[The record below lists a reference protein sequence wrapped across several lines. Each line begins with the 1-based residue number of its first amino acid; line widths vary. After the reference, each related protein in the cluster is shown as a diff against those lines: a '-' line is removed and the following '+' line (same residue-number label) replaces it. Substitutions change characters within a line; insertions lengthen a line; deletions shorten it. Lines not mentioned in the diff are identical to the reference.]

1 MNQNTNLEKL
11 GRYKILGVLGQGAMG
26 IVYKAIDER
35 IERIVAIKTLQVDSN
50 IPEEKISEFRERF
63 VHEAQYAGKLN
74 HPGIVTIFDAEEV
87 NGISYI
93 AMEFVDG
100 KTLEQIIE
108 NDNDMP
114 VSRMIEIMTEIC
126 DGLSY
131 AHKNGVVHRDIKP
144 SNIIITTD
152 GHAKITDFGIAKV
165 STSSNTVVGTIL
177 GTPGYMS
184 PEQITG
190 KSVDHRTDIF
200 SLGAVFY
207 EFLTQRKAF
216 PGENLTEI
224 LYRVMNENPPPVSV
238 VNPMVPPV
246 FDNIISRALRRN
258 AEERYRS
265 IDFLEQDIKRVEL
278 TLTMTG
284 TSEFGISSDDTTKL
298 NTPALL
304 KKYGF
309 NLDLD
314 YKKLSL
320 GLSVYSGLLTIIL
333 TFMLAFGDHTSRIA
347 DSLTAQQ
354 PASLNV
360 SINVPDASVT
370 IDGQTIEAT
379 THKFKIDSIA
389 VGEHKL
395 EVKRDFYETY
405 ETALVFATGETKNV
419 NVNLKLAP
427 VEIRPGVDT
436 AFITIRSTPKMAKVE
451 TSAGLFIGYTPIE
464 SFAFP
469 GGNYTLF
476 FSKEDHVSKSRNAFF
491 KRNRNYPVEVA
502 LDKLRGLVSL
512 EKTYPEN
519 ASLYWNGKKVYKN
532 PKTNKYSVEVG
543 DQVVTIKADGY
554 EDIEKKLFVKYDETI
569 DLSDSLKA
577 TYGSLLV
584 KTNPSGAEIYLDDAE
599 VSSGKSPVQLDRLLA
614 STHKIRAVYR
624 NEKRNRPVKLEK
636 NDTTSATI
644 VFSNP
649 NGFLEL
655 ITEPPGAD
663 IYINTALRRDI
674 KTPQMIEI
682 QPGFYK
688 VRLSHP
694 KFTKFYEL
702 TVRVRPENPTK
713 IEHKFE

>member
-1 MNQNTNLEKL
+1 MSQNANIEKL

-50 IPEEKISEFRERF
+50 IPEDRIAEFRERF

-93 AMEFVDG
+93 AMEYVDG
-100 KTLEQIIE
+100 KTLEHII
-108 NDNDMP
+108 DSDHDMP

-131 AHKNGVVHRDIKP
+131 AHKNDVVHRDIKP
-144 SNIIITTD
+144 SNIIIASD

-165 STSSNTVVGTIL
+165 STSSHTVVGTIL

-207 EFLTQRKAF
+207 EFLARRKAF

-238 VNPMVPPV
+238 VNPMIPPV

-258 AEERYRS
+258 AEERYRT

-284 TSEFGISSDDTTKL
+284 TSEFGASSDDTTKL
-298 NTPALL
+298 NTPAVLQ
-304 KKYGF
+304 KYGL
-309 NLDLD
+309 NLD
-314 YKKLSL
+314 YKKLTM
-320 GLSVYSGLLTIIL
+320 GLSVYSGLMTCIL
-333 TFMLAFGDHTSRIA
+333 VFMLAFGGHSGRIA
-347 DSLTAQQ
+347 DSLTAQK
-354 PASLNV
+354 PASLAVN
-360 SINVPDASVT
+360 INVPDATVS
-370 IDGQTIEAT
+370 IDGQTVQT
-379 THKFKIDSIA
+379 TRNLLRIDSIG

-395 EVKRDFYETY
+395 AVKRDFYETY
-405 ETALVFATGETKNV
+405 ETALVFATGEFKNV
-419 NVNLKLAP
+419 HVNLKLAP

-436 AFITIRSTPKMAKVE
+436 AYVTINSNPKMAKVE
-451 TSAGLFIGYTPIE
+451 TSTGLFIGYTPIE
-464 SFAFP
+464 NFAFP

-476 FSKEDHVSKSRNAFF
+476 FSKEDHASKTRNVFF
-491 KRNRNYPVEVA
+491 KRNRNYPVDVT
-502 LDKLRGLVSL
+502 LDKLRGFVSL
-512 EKTYPEN
+512 EKVYPEN
-519 ASLYWNGKKVYKN
+519 ASLYWNGKKLQKN
-532 PKTNKYSVEVG
+532 PKNGLYSVEVG
-543 DQVVTIKADGY
+543 DQTVTIKADGY
-554 EDIEKKLFVKYDETI
+554 EDIEKKLFVKYDETN
-569 DLSDSLKA
+569 DFSDSLKA
-577 TYGSLLV
+577 MYGSLLV
-584 KTNPSGAEIYLDDAE
+584 KTNPSGAEIFLDDAE
-599 VSSGKSPVQLDRLLA
+599 ISSGKSPVLLDRLLA
-614 STHKIRAVYR
+614 STHKLKAVYR
-624 NEKRNRPVKLEK
+624 NEKRNRSVKVEK
-636 NDTTSATI
+636 NDTTSATV

-649 NGFLEL
+649 NGFLDL
-655 ITEPPGAD
+655 VTDPPGAD
-663 IYINTALRRDI
+663 IYINTALRRDV
-674 KTPQMIEI
+674 KTPQFIEI

-688 VRLSHP
+688 VRLAHP
-694 KFTKFYEL
+694 KFTKFHEL
-702 TVRVRPENPTK
+702 TVRVRPEVPTK
-713 IEHKFE
+713 IEYKFE

>member
-1 MNQNTNLEKL
+1 MNQNIQLEKL

-50 IPEEKISEFRERF
+50 IPEEKMAEFRERF

-87 NGISYI
+87 NGMSYI

-108 NDNDMP
+108 SNNDMT
-114 VSRMIEIMTEIC
+114 VSRMIEIMGEIC

-131 AHKNGVVHRDIKP
+131 AHKNDVVHRDIKP

-284 TSEFGISSDDTTKL
+284 TSEFGLSADDTTKL
-298 NTPALL
+298 NTPAIL
-304 KKYGF
+304 KKIGF
-309 NLDLD
+309 ELD
-314 YKKLSL
+314 YKKLTM
-320 GLSVYSGLLTIIL
+320 GLSVYSALLTFIL
-333 TFMLAFGDHTSRIA
+333 IFMLAFGDHTSRIA
-347 DSLTAQQ
+347 DSLTAQK
-354 PASLNV
+354 PASLALT
-360 SINVPDASVT
+360 INVPDATVS
-370 IDGQTIEAT
+370 IDGQAVPT
-379 THKFKIDSIA
+379 TEYKLRIDSLS

-395 EVKRDFYETY
+395 VVQRDYYQTY
-405 ETALVFATGETKNV
+405 ETALVFATGESKNV

-436 AFITIRSTPKMAKVE
+436 ALITIRSTPKMAKVE

-464 SFAFP
+464 NFAFP
-469 GGNYTLF
+469 GGNYTLL

-491 KRNRNYPVEVA
+491 KRNQNYPVEVS
-502 LDKLRGLVSL
+502 LDKLRGFISL
-512 EKTYPEN
+512 ERVYPEN
-519 ASLYWNGKKVYKN
+519 ASLYWNDKRLYKN

-543 DQVVTIKADGY
+543 DQTVTIRADGY
-554 EDIEKKLFVKYDETI
+554 EDVQKKLFVKFDQAI
-569 DLSDSLKA
+569 DLSDSLEA
-577 TYGSLLV
+577 TYGSLLI
-584 KTNPSGAEIYLDDAE
+584 KTNPSGAEIYLDDDE
-599 VSSGKSPVQLDRLLA
+599 KSSGRSPLQLDRLLA

-624 NEKRNRPVKLEK
+624 NEKRFKSVKVEK
-636 NDTTSATI
+636 NDTTSTTV

-649 NGFLEL
+649 NGFIEL
-655 ITEPPGAD
+655 VTDPPGAD

-674 KTPQMIEI
+674 KTPQMVEI

-702 TVRVRPENPTK
+702 TVRVRPEASTK
-713 IEHKFE
+713 VEYKFE

>member
-1 MNQNTNLEKL
+1 MSQNANIEKL

-50 IPEEKISEFRERF
+50 IPEDRIAEFRERF

-93 AMEFVDG
+93 AMEYVDG
-100 KTLEQIIE
+100 KTLEHII
-108 NDNDMP
+108 DSDHDMP

-131 AHKNGVVHRDIKP
+131 AHKNDVVHRDIKP
-144 SNIIITTD
+144 SNIIIASD

-165 STSSNTVVGTIL
+165 STSSHTVVGTIL

-207 EFLTQRKAF
+207 EFLARRKAF

-238 VNPMVPPV
+238 VNPMIPPV

-258 AEERYRS
+258 AEERYRT

-284 TSEFGISSDDTTKL
+284 TSEFGVSSDDTTKL
-298 NTPALL
+298 NTPAVLQ
-304 KKYGF
+304 KYGL
-309 NLDLD
+309 NLD
-314 YKKLSL
+314 YKKLTM
-320 GLSVYSGLLTIIL
+320 GLSVYSGLMTCIL
-333 TFMLAFGDHTSRIA
+333 VFMLAFGGHSGRIA
-347 DSLTAQQ
+347 DSLTAQK
-354 PASLNV
+354 PASLAVN
-360 SINVPDASVT
+360 INVPDATVS
-370 IDGQTIEAT
+370 IDGQTVQT
-379 THKFKIDSIA
+379 TRNLLRIDSIG

-395 EVKRDFYETY
+395 AVKRDFYETY
-405 ETALVFATGETKNV
+405 ETALVFATGEFKNV
-419 NVNLKLAP
+419 HVNLKLAP

-436 AFITIRSTPKMAKVE
+436 AYVTINSNPKMAKVE
-451 TSAGLFIGYTPIE
+451 TSTGLFIGYTPIE
-464 SFAFP
+464 NFAFP

-476 FSKEDHVSKSRNAFF
+476 FSKEDHASKTRNVFF
-491 KRNRNYPVEVA
+491 KRNRNYPVDVT
-502 LDKLRGLVSL
+502 LDKLRGFVSL
-512 EKTYPEN
+512 EKVYPEN
-519 ASLYWNGKKVYKN
+519 ASLYWNGKKLQKN
-532 PKTNKYSVEVG
+532 PKNGLYSVEVG
-543 DQVVTIKADGY
+543 DQTVTIKADGY
-554 EDIEKKLFVKYDETI
+554 EDIEKKLFVKYDETN
-569 DLSDSLKA
+569 DFSDSLKA
-577 TYGSLLV
+577 MYGSLLV
-584 KTNPSGAEIYLDDAE
+584 KTNPSGAEIFLDDAE
-599 VSSGKSPVQLDRLLA
+599 ISSGKSPVLLDRLLA
-614 STHKIRAVYR
+614 STHKLKAVYR
-624 NEKRNRPVKLEK
+624 NEKRNRSVKVEK
-636 NDTTSATI
+636 NDTTSATV

-649 NGFLEL
+649 NGFLDL
-655 ITEPPGAD
+655 VTDPPGAD
-663 IYINTALRRDI
+663 IYINTALRRDV
-674 KTPQMIEI
+674 KTPQFIEI

-688 VRLSHP
+688 VRLAHP
-694 KFTKFYEL
+694 KFTKFHEL
-702 TVRVRPENPTK
+702 TVRVRPEVPTK
-713 IEHKFE
+713 IEYKFE

>member
-1 MNQNTNLEKL
+1 MSQNANIEKL

-50 IPEEKISEFRERF
+50 IPEDRIAEFRERF

-93 AMEFVDG
+93 AMEYVDG
-100 KTLEQIIE
+100 KTLEHII
-108 NDNDMP
+108 DSDHDMP

-131 AHKNGVVHRDIKP
+131 AHKNDVVHRDIKP
-144 SNIIITTD
+144 SNIIIASD

-165 STSSNTVVGTIL
+165 STSSHTVVGTIL

-207 EFLTQRKAF
+207 EFLARRKAF

-238 VNPMVPPV
+238 VNPMIPPV

-258 AEERYRS
+258 AEERYRT

-284 TSEFGISSDDTTKL
+284 TSEFGASSDDTTKL
-298 NTPALL
+298 NTPAVLQ
-304 KKYGF
+304 KYGL
-309 NLDLD
+309 NLD
-314 YKKLSL
+314 YKKLTM
-320 GLSVYSGLLTIIL
+320 GLSVYSGLMTCIL
-333 TFMLAFGDHTSRIA
+333 VFMLAFGGHSGRIA
-347 DSLTAQQ
+347 DSLTAQK
-354 PASLNV
+354 PASLAVN
-360 SINVPDASVT
+360 INVPDATVS
-370 IDGQTIEAT
+370 IDGQTVQT
-379 THKFKIDSIA
+379 TRNLLRIDSIG

-395 EVKRDFYETY
+395 AVKRDFYETY
-405 ETALVFATGETKNV
+405 ETALVFATGEFKNV
-419 NVNLKLAP
+419 HVNLKLAP

-436 AFITIRSTPKMAKVE
+436 AYVTINSNPKMAKVE
-451 TSAGLFIGYTPIE
+451 TSTGLFIGYTPIE
-464 SFAFP
+464 NFAFP

-476 FSKEDHVSKSRNAFF
+476 FSKEDHASKTRNVFF
-491 KRNRNYPVEVA
+491 KRNRNYPVDVT
-502 LDKLRGLVSL
+502 LDKLRGFVSL
-512 EKTYPEN
+512 EKVYPEN
-519 ASLYWNGKKVYKN
+519 ASLYWNGKKLQKN
-532 PKTNKYSVEVG
+532 PKNGLYSVEVG
-543 DQVVTIKADGY
+543 DLTVTIKADGY
-554 EDIEKKLFVKYDETI
+554 EDIEKKLFVKYDETN
-569 DLSDSLKA
+569 DFSDSLKA
-577 TYGSLLV
+577 MYGSLLV
-584 KTNPSGAEIYLDDAE
+584 KTNPSGAEIFLDDAE
-599 VSSGKSPVQLDRLLA
+599 ISSGKSPVLLDRLLA
-614 STHKIRAVYR
+614 STHKLKAVYR
-624 NEKRNRPVKLEK
+624 NEKRNRSVKVEK
-636 NDTTSATI
+636 NDTTSATV

-649 NGFLEL
+649 NGFLDL
-655 ITEPPGAD
+655 VTDPPGAD
-663 IYINTALRRDI
+663 IYINTALRRDV
-674 KTPQMIEI
+674 KTPQFIEI

-688 VRLSHP
+688 VRLAHP
-694 KFTKFYEL
+694 KFTKFHEL
-702 TVRVRPENPTK
+702 TVRVRPEVPTK
-713 IEHKFE
+713 IEYKFE